1 MINNKRTQGKI
12 KKDYGIKDYYN
23 FFKTEY
29 PLLKINKTVYNKII
43 TDFNKE
49 LVTLIIEE
57 NLDYKIPYLGAS
69 LSVRK
74 VKNEPKIKEG
84 KLINNTPVDWVET
97 KKLWES
103 DDKCKEKKLLV
114 RFLNNHT
121 SKFVFRLYFKKHI
134 YPFKNKKYFK
144 FKTVR
149 SFSRLL
155 AKRIKDE
162 TKQKYDAYLLY

>member
-1 MINNKRTQGKI
+1 MINTKRTEGKI
-12 KKDYGIKDYYN
+12 KKDYGTKEYYD
-23 FFKTEY
+23 FFKSFY
-29 PLLKINKTVYNKII
+29 PLLKINKSTYTKII
-43 TDFNKE
+43 DDFNKH

-57 NLDYKIPYLGAS
+57 NLDFKIPYIGAS
-69 LSVRK
+69 LGVRK
-74 VKNEPKIKEG
+74 LKNEPRIKEG
-84 KLINNTPVDWVET
+84 KLINNTPIDWVET
-97 KKLWES
+97 KKLWDNDPE
-103 DDKCKEKKLLV
+103 CKEKKLLV

-121 SKFVFRLYFKKHI
+121 SKYIFRLYFKKYV

-162 TKQKYDAYLLY
+162 TKEKYDSYLLY

>member
-1 MINNKRTQGKI
+1 MINSKRTKGKI
-12 KKDYGIKDYYN
+12 KKDYGTKEYYD
-23 FFKTEY
+23 FFKSFY
-29 PLLKINKTVYNKII
+29 PLLKINKSVYTKII
-43 TDFNKE
+43 DDFNKQ

-57 NLDYKIPYLGAS
+57 NLDFKIPYIGAS
-69 LSVRK
+69 LGVRK
-74 VKNEPKIKEG
+74 LKNEPKIKEG
-84 KLINNTPVDWVET
+84 KLINNTPIDWVET
-97 KKLWES
+97 KKLWDNDTE
-103 DDKCKEKKLLV
+103 CKEKKLLV

-121 SKFVFRLYFKKHI
+121 SKYIFRLYFKKYV

-162 TKQKYDAYLLY
+162 TKEKYDSYLLY